1 MAIFLQ
7 RLIAMQAWLLQV
19 VCGGGGEAGTARLAP
34 TFTWDADNGNRL
46 ILKDRPWPTP
56 APTISAVP
64 VPSHW

>member
-7 RLIAMQAWLLQV
+7 HLIAMQAWLLQV
-19 VCGGGGEAGTARLAP
+19 VCGGGTARLAP
-34 TFTWDADNGNRL
+34 TFTWDADNGIWL

-64 VPSHW
+64 APSHW